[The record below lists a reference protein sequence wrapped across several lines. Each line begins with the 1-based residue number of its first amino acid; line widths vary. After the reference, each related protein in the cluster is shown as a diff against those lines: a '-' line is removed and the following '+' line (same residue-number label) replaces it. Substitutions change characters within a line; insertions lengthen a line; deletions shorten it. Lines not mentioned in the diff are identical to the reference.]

1 MAQNLTGARAES
13 AYVLDLIGKKTLSP
27 PEQDKVIEDSV
38 RYWTDYV
45 NPGFLEYRKSVS
57 TDYTAV
63 EWEDHGAVFRDVRGK
78 EFIDMLGGFGIYV
91 TGHRHPKVLKAV
103 QEQLER
109 QAIHSQELIDPL
121 RTYLARLVSLI
132 TPGDLQYSFFTNSGT
147 ESIEACL
154 KMSMLTTGRHHFIGT
169 IGAFHGKSLGSLAG
183 TSKAMFREP
192 FLPLKRWTHVP
203 FGDVDALRMIVASSD
218 FSGDRVAAV
227 VIEPIQGEGG
237 INVAPPGYLA
247 AAREICDKYGALLVF
262 DEVQCGM
269 GRSGKMFCCEHDGVT
284 PDLMALGKGF
294 GGGVMPIGACVG
306 TPADLGAIHRQPLPP
321 HDHVRREPRLLR
333 RGDRDDQRA
342 ARGGPAEAG
351 RREGGVPAS
360 PDERSRAEVPEG
372 AGRGAGPRPDARHGV
387 PEPRPRLR
395 RREGPLRPGHPDL
408 GHVHQC
414 PGPASRAAA
423 RHWPGGNGSFS
434 GGSRGV
440 ARRGL
445 QGAQPLKS
453 SMTPSL
459 PVEESCFWM
468 ARRHARRTPEPLQG
482 VDDADV
488 AIVGGG
494 YTGLWT
500 SLFLKELEPRRKVVV
515 LEQELVGY
523 GGSGRNAGIVGET
536 IDHSHELAIAHFGLD
551 EARRLAR
558 LGRENLDAM
567 ETFLRE
573 RGIDAGFERP
583 GQLIVALRPEHL
595 APSSRGAKPRRAWAR
610 RVGGILSREET
621 RSELASPLYEG
632 ALLAPRNGVVDPVQ
646 LTEGLRFAAVQAGVR
661 IHERTRVDA
670 VGVSRRP
677 RRDLVGR
684 RDPPRAQ
691 ARPRDERVYASSPPF
706 PRPRAFCRSTTTSS

>member
-1 MAQNLTGARAES
+1 MAQNLTGAREES
-13 AYVLDLIGKKTLSP
+13 AYVLDLIGKKILSP

-132 TPGDLQYSFFTNSGT
+132 TPGELQYSFFTNSGT

-203 FGDVDALRMIVASSD
+203 FGDVDALRMIVASGD

-306 TPADLGAIHRQPLPP
+306 TPRTWERYIENPFLHTTTFGGNPVCCAAAIATINVLLEEDLPRQAGEKGEYLLLRMNGLAQKYPKVLAGARGRGLMLGMEFQNHDLGYAVAKALF
-321 HDHVRREPRLLR
+321 
-333 RGDRDDQRA
+333 
-342 ARGGPAEAG
+342 
-351 RREGGVPAS
+351 
-360 PDERSRAEVPEG
+360 
-372 AGRGAGPRPDARHGV
+372 GRGILISGTYINAQVLRV
-387 PEPRPRLR
+387 EPPLVISQAEMDRFLAALEASLGEVYKEQRL
-395 RREGPLRPGHPDL
+395 
-408 GHVHQC
+408 
-414 PGPASRAAA
+414 
-423 RHWPGGNGSFS
+423 
-434 GGSRGV
+434 
-440 ARRGL
+440 
-445 QGAQPLKS
+445 
-453 SMTPSL
+453 
-459 PVEESCFWM
+459 
-468 ARRHARRTPEPLQG
+468 
-482 VDDADV
+482 
-488 AIVGGG
+488 
-494 YTGLWT
+494 
-500 SLFLKELEPRRKVVV
+500 
-515 LEQELVGY
+515 
-523 GGSGRNAGIVGET
+523 
-536 IDHSHELAIAHFGLD
+536 
-551 EARRLAR
+551 
-558 LGRENLDAM
+558 
-567 ETFLRE
+567 
-573 RGIDAGFERP
+573 
-583 GQLIVALRPEHL
+583 
-595 APSSRGAKPRRAWAR
+595 
-610 RVGGILSREET
+610 
-621 RSELASPLYEG
+621 
-632 ALLAPRNGVVDPVQ
+632 
-646 LTEGLRFAAVQAGVR
+646 
-661 IHERTRVDA
+661 
-670 VGVSRRP
+670 
-677 RRDLVGR
+677 
-684 RDPPRAQ
+684 
-691 ARPRDERVYASSPPF
+691 
-706 PRPRAFCRSTTTSS
+706 